1 MAQEIERKFRVANDD
16 WRAMASSSSSLKQG
30 YLSSSAEATVR
41 VRLEDNL
48 GTLTIKSKTKGIT
61 RNEFEYAIP
70 AQEAKELLMLCRE
83 PLIEKTRYRIP
94 HENHTWE
101 IDVFE
106 GDNDGLII
114 AEIELTSEDDYFAKP
129 QWLGEEVSGDSRYYN
144 SNLATH
150 PYVNW

>member
-16 WRAMASSSSSLKQG
+16 WRAMATSSSSLKQG

-48 GTLTIKSKTKGIT
+48 GTVTIKSKTNGIT

-70 AQEAKELLMLCRE
+70 AQEAKELLMLCSG
-83 PLIEKTRYRIP
+83 PLIEKIRYRIP
-94 HENHTWE
+94 QENHTLE

-114 AEIELTSEDDYFAKP
+114 AEIELTSDEDYFAKP

>member
-16 WRAMASSSSSLKQG
+16 WRAMATSSSSLKQG

-70 AQEAKELLMLCRE
+70 AQEAKELLLLCRG
-83 PLIEKTRYRIP
+83 PLIEKIRYRILQ
-94 HENHTWE
+94 ENHTWE

>member
-1 MAQEIERKFRVANDD
+1 MATSA
-16 WRAMASSSSSLKQG
+16 SSLKQG

-94 HENHTWE
+94 QENHTWE

-150 PYVNW
+150 PYVKW

>member
-16 WRAMASSSSSLKQG
+16 WRAMATSSSSLKQG

-48 GTLTIKSKTKGIT
+48 GTVTIKSKTNGIT

-70 AQEAKELLMLCRE
+70 SQEAKELLMLCSG
-83 PLIEKTRYRIP
+83 PLIEKIRYRIP
-94 HENHTWE
+94 QENHTWE

-114 AEIELTSEDDYFAKP
+114 AEIELTSDEDYFAKP

>member
-70 AQEAKELLMLCRE
+70 AQEAKELLIICSG

-94 HENHTWE
+94 QENHTWE

-114 AEIELTSEDDYFAKP
+114 AEIELTSDEDYFAKP

>member
-16 WRAMASSSSSLKQG
+16 WRAMATSASSLKQG

-150 PYVNW
+150 PYVKW

>member
-70 AQEAKELLMLCRE
+70 AQEAKELLMLCSG
-83 PLIEKTRYRIP
+83 PLIAKTRYRIP
-94 HENHTWE
+94 QENHTWE

-114 AEIELTSEDDYFAKP
+114 AEIELTSEDDYFVKP

>member
-16 WRAMASSSSSLKQG
+16 WRAMATSSSSIKQG

-70 AQEAKELLMLCRE
+70 AQEAKELLMLCRG
-83 PLIEKTRYRIP
+83 PLIEKIRYRILQ
-94 HENHTWE
+94 ENHTWE

>member
-48 GTLTIKSKTKGIT
+48 GTLTIKSKPKGIT
-61 RNEFEYAIP
+61 RKEFEYAIP
-70 AQEAKELLMLCRE
+70 AQEAKELLIICSG

-94 HENHTWE
+94 QENHTWE

-114 AEIELTSEDDYFAKP
+114 AEIELTSEDDYFVKP

>member
-70 AQEAKELLMLCRE
+70 AQEAEELLIICSG

-94 HENHTWE
+94 QENHTWE

>member
-16 WRAMASSSSSLKQG
+16 WRAMAGSSSSLKQG

-48 GTLTIKSKTKGIT
+48 GTVTIKSKTNGIT

-70 AQEAKELLMLCRE
+70 AQEAKELLMLCSG
-83 PLIEKTRYRIP
+83 PLIEKIRYRIP
-94 HENHTWE
+94 QENHTWE

-114 AEIELTSEDDYFAKP
+114 AEIELTSDEDYFAKP

>member
-70 AQEAKELLMLCRE
+70 AQEAKELLMLCSG

-94 HENHTWE
+94 QENHTWE

-114 AEIELTSEDDYFAKP
+114 AEIELTSEDDYFVKP

>member
-16 WRAMASSSSSLKQG
+16 WRAMATSSSSLKQG

-48 GTLTIKSKTKGIT
+48 GTVTIKSKTNGIT

-70 AQEAKELLMLCRE
+70 AQEAKELLMLCSG
-83 PLIEKTRYRIP
+83 PLIEKIRYLIP
-94 HENHTWE
+94 QENHTWE

-114 AEIELTSEDDYFAKP
+114 AEIELTSDEDYFAKP

>member
-70 AQEAKELLMLCRE
+70 AQEAKGLLMFCSG

-94 HENHTWE
+94 QENHTWE

-114 AEIELTSEDDYFAKP
+114 AEIELTSDEDYFAKP

>member
-16 WRAMASSSSSLKQG
+16 WRAMATSSSSLKQG

-41 VRLEDNL
+41 VRLEYNL
-48 GTLTIKSKTKGIT
+48 GTVTIKSKTNGIT

-70 AQEAKELLMLCRE
+70 AQEAKELLMLCSG
-83 PLIEKTRYRIP
+83 PLIEKIRYRIP
-94 HENHTWE
+94 QENHTWE

-114 AEIELTSEDDYFAKP
+114 AEIELTSDEDYFAKP

>member
-70 AQEAKELLMLCRE
+70 AQEAEELLIICSG

-94 HENHTWE
+94 QENHTWE

-114 AEIELTSEDDYFAKP
+114 AEIELTSEDDYFVKP

>member
-70 AQEAKELLMLCRE
+70 AQEAEELLIICSG

-94 HENHTWE
+94 QENHTWE

-114 AEIELTSEDDYFAKP
+114 AEIELTSDEDYFAKP

>member
-1 MAQEIERKFRVANDD
+1 
-16 WRAMASSSSSLKQG
+16 
-30 YLSSSAEATVR
+30 
-41 VRLEDNL
+41 
-48 GTLTIKSKTKGIT
+48 
-61 RNEFEYAIP
+61 
-70 AQEAKELLMLCRE
+70 MLCSG
-83 PLIEKTRYRIP
+83 PLIEKIRYRIP
-94 HENHTWE
+94 QENHTWE

-114 AEIELTSEDDYFAKP
+114 AEIELTSDEDYFAKP

>member
-70 AQEAKELLMLCRE
+70 AQEAKELLIICSG

-94 HENHTWE
+94 QENRTWE

-114 AEIELTSEDDYFAKP
+114 AEIELTSEDDYFVKP

>member
-16 WRAMASSSSSLKQG
+16 WRAMATSSSSLKQG

-70 AQEAKELLMLCRE
+70 AQEAKELLMLCKG
-83 PLIEKTRYRIP
+83 PLIEKIRYRILQ
-94 HENHTWE
+94 ENHTWE

-129 QWLGEEVSGDSRYYN
+129 QWLGKEVSGDSRYYN

-150 PYVNW
+150 PYVKW

>member
-70 AQEAKELLMLCRE
+70 AQEAEELLIICSG

-94 HENHTWE
+94 QENNTWE

-106 GDNDGLII
+106 GDNAGLII
-114 AEIELTSEDDYFAKP
+114 AEIELTSDEDYFAKP

>member
-16 WRAMASSSSSLKQG
+16 WRAMATSSSSLKQG

-48 GTLTIKSKTKGIT
+48 GTVTIKSKTNGIT

-70 AQEAKELLMLCRE
+70 AQEAKELLMLCSG
-83 PLIEKTRYRIP
+83 PLIEKIRYRIP
-94 HENHTWE
+94 QENHTWE

>member
-16 WRAMASSSSSLKQG
+16 WRAMATSSSSLKQG

-70 AQEAKELLMLCRE
+70 AQEAKELLMLCRG
-83 PLIEKTRYRIP
+83 PLIEKIRYRILQ
-94 HENHTWE
+94 ENHTWE

>member
-16 WRAMASSSSSLKQG
+16 WRAMATSSSSLKQG

-48 GTLTIKSKTKGIT
+48 GTLTIKSKTEGIT

-70 AQEAKELLMLCRE
+70 AQEAKELLMLCSG
-83 PLIEKTRYRIP
+83 PLIEKIRYRIP
-94 HENHTWE
+94 QENHTWE

-114 AEIELTSEDDYFAKP
+114 AEIELTSEEDYFAKP
-129 QWLGEEVSGDSRYYN
+129 QWLGEEVSGDSQYYN

>member
-16 WRAMASSSSSLKQG
+16 WRAMATSSSSLKQG
-30 YLSSSAEATVR
+30 YFSSSAEATVR

-70 AQEAKELLMLCRE
+70 AQEAKELLMLCKG
-83 PLIEKTRYRIP
+83 PLIEKIRYRIP
-94 HENHTWE
+94 QENHTWE

>member
-16 WRAMASSSSSLKQG
+16 WRAMATSSSSLKQG

-48 GTLTIKSKTKGIT
+48 GTVTIKSKTKGIT

-70 AQEAKELLMLCRE
+70 AQEAKELLMLCSG
-83 PLIEKTRYRIP
+83 PLIEKIRYRIP
-94 HENHTWE
+94 QENHTWE

-114 AEIELTSEDDYFAKP
+114 AEIELTSDEDYFAKP

>member
-16 WRAMASSSSSLKQG
+16 WRAMATSSSSLKQG

-70 AQEAKELLMLCRE
+70 VQEAKELLMLCRE

-150 PYVNW
+150 PYVKW

>member
-70 AQEAKELLMLCRE
+70 AQEAKELLIICSG

-94 HENHTWE
+94 QENHTWE

-114 AEIELTSEDDYFAKP
+114 AEIELTSEDDYFVKP

-144 SNLATH
+144 SNLVTH

>member
-16 WRAMASSSSSLKQG
+16 WRAMATSASSLKQG

-94 HENHTWE
+94 QENHTWE
-101 IDVFE
+101 IDVF
-106 GDNDGLII
+106 
-114 AEIELTSEDDYFAKP
+114 
-129 QWLGEEVSGDSRYYN
+129 
-144 SNLATH
+144 
-150 PYVNW
+150 

>member
-16 WRAMASSSSSLKQG
+16 WRAMATSSSSLKQG

-70 AQEAKELLMLCRE
+70 AQEAKELLMLCKG
-83 PLIEKTRYRIP
+83 PLIEKIRYRIP
-94 HENHTWE
+94 QENHTWE

>member
-16 WRAMASSSSSLKQG
+16 WRAMATSSSSLKQG

-70 AQEAKELLMLCRE
+70 AQEAKELLMLCKG
-83 PLIEKTRYRIP
+83 PLIEKIRYRILQ
-94 HENHTWE
+94 ENHTWE

>member
-48 GTLTIKSKTKGIT
+48 GTVTIKSKTNGIT

-70 AQEAKELLMLCRE
+70 AQEAKELLMLCSG
-83 PLIEKTRYRIP
+83 PLIEKIRYRIP
-94 HENHTWE
+94 QENHTWE

-114 AEIELTSEDDYFAKP
+114 AEIELTSDEDYFAKP